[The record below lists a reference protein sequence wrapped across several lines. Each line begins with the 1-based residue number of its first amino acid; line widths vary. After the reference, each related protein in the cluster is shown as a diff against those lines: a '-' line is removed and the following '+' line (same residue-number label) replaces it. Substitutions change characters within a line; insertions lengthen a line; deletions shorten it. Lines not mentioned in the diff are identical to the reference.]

1 MLHITNGDHAAERI
15 REAGVTG
22 TVLPWRDVLHDGPVP
37 AGLPLEELSEVR
49 AAFIG
54 EGWADPD
61 EARRDFAERDRAL
74 AASRQ
79 ENEVV
84 LWFEHDLYDQLQLI
98 QLLDWFAEHE
108 PRALTLIN
116 PPEYLGRASPVRLAV
131 LFGTRAPVSRAQL
144 VLGRRAWEAFRSPDP
159 HAVEELIRGD
169 TGGLPHLAD
178 ALRRLLEEY
187 PSTTNGLS
195 RTERQALEV
204 LLGGPRTLRDL
215 YPAAHHQQ
223 EPVVWMGD
231 WSFVEIVLA
240 LAGAETPLLAFDEP
254 PPAEESMGYEQTMQ
268 GRVSITDAGR
278 QALAGAVDAVRMN
291 GIDRWIGGVHLAG
304 REAAWRWDPEAR
316 RIVAM

>member
-1 MLHITNGDHAAERI
+1 
-15 REAGVTG
+15 
-22 TVLPWRDVLHDGPVP
+22 
-37 AGLPLEELSEVR
+37 
-49 AAFIG
+49 
-54 EGWADPD
+54 
-61 EARRDFAERDRAL
+61 
-74 AASRQ
+74 
-79 ENEVV
+79 
-84 LWFEHDLYDQLQLI
+84 
-98 QLLDWFAEHE
+98 
-108 PRALTLIN
+108 
-116 PPEYLGRASPVRLAV
+116 
-131 LFGTRAPVSRAQL
+131 
-144 VLGRRAWEAFRSPDP
+144 
-159 HAVEELIRGD
+159 
-169 TGGLPHLAD
+169 
-178 ALRRLLEEY
+178 
-187 PSTTNGLS
+187 
-195 RTERQALEV
+195 V

-231 WSFVEIVLA
+231 WSFVEVVLA